1 MEYSRGGNRYTYTEM
16 GNMILNSDKCY
27 EENTLYS
34 FSCAFAFFIYS
45 FFYLVSLVSLLSAYC
60 VSGKV
65 LSSGLTVQT
74 PDLPSVSSL

>member
-1 MEYSRGGNRYTYTEM
+1 MEYSHGGNRYTYTEM

-27 EENTLYS
+27 EENPPYP

-65 LSSGLTVQT
+65 LTKLRAYT
-74 PDLPSVSSL
+74 PDLASVSSL